1 MEEKAA
7 EVVKVVAASMEVA
20 LAVLAVDGVAGVAT
34 TTATSTADERRA
46 HRCWV
51 AAHGSLI
58 GDSVPSREKTGT
70 LGLGQGER
78 PARQRALVVAH
89 AREAWLLPLPRS
101 QRLARSRWR
110 VLRQLAFFVFI
121 GAPWHAFEHV
131 SLKHICTSG
140 RIARVRS
147 VIGIA
152 HVTSRLVS
160 ADVRRRRR
168 KKT

>member
-58 GDSVPSREKTGT
+58 GDSVPSREQTGT
-70 LGLGQGER
+70 LGLGQGEGLISYCTAVCTVTVR
-78 PARQRALVVAH
+78 SAEYAERVYTARQH
-89 AREAWLLPLPRS
+89 AAVSFRPGPYRFRLPG
-101 QRLARSRWR
+101 W
-110 VLRQLAFFVFI
+110 
-121 GAPWHAFEHV
+121 
-131 SLKHICTSG
+131 
-140 RIARVRS
+140 
-147 VIGIA
+147 
-152 HVTSRLVS
+152 
-160 ADVRRRRR
+160 
-168 KKT
+168 